1 MQDVYGGLHHLQKRS
16 RFDAPLVVAR
26 SNVRDTAL
34 TTTTAYG
41 QLAFKAV
48 LSWESERSVHV
59 SLVYKVTNPKLAELS
74 SLGLVNPLE
83 IVWET
88 TRYSFVVD
96 WFLPIGPWLSALTA
110 DVGLSFVT
118 GSQTKRSRLTAGS
131 YSIDRSLFNQSY
143 WLEGGEPSGPSYSG
157 YSMNIIRSCFGS
169 TPVPGLYVKNP
180 LSLRH
185 VLNGLALL
193 VQAFK

>member
-1 MQDVYGGLHHLQKRS
+1 MQDVYGGLQHLQKRS
-16 RFDAPLVVAR
+16 RFDVPLVVAR
-26 SNVRDTAL
+26 SKVRDTVIK
-34 TTTTAYG
+34 TEVAYG
-41 QLAFKAV
+41 DLGMKAV
-48 LSWESERSVHV
+48 LSYENERSVHV
-59 SLVYKVTNPKLAELS
+59 SLVYKVQNPHLAELS

-83 IVWET
+83 IVWEVT
-88 TRYSFVVD
+88 KYSFVVD

-118 GSQTKRSRLTAGS
+118 GSMTEKSRQTFGAS
-131 YSIDRSLFNQSY
+131 SIDRSLFDASY
-143 WLEGGEPSGPSYSG
+143 FAESGLPEGPTVSG
-157 YSMNIIRSCFGS
+157 YSMNMKRSCYGS